1 MKNLRDWAK
10 YYYNL
15 GFNVT
20 HIVPEKNDPVKK
32 IFKAPTNN
40 RQLITFR
47 RQDRDEMLS
56 YDWDNATGIGMVLE
70 RDNIRAI
77 DIDHKSILKY
87 DSNQKLSNLRNIIDD
102 FLISVNL
109 PADYPWVVET
119 PTKGFHIIIQTNDLP
134 YNLSINPN
142 SKYKEKQLKAFLPNR
157 KNQKVYPS
165 FGHFEMRWRYHLTLP
180 PSISKDGN
188 QYNFINGTPNCLPQ
202 EIKIE
207 DVLCFVEKYCLE
219 KDIDRKVNGYNLF
232 LDDYHKNH
240 IFLDFNSIYL

>member
-1 MKNLRDWAK
+1 MKKLIDWAK

-20 HIVPEKNDPVKK
+20 HIVPEKNHPSKK

-56 YDWDNATGIGMVLE
+56 YDWDNAKGIGMVLE

-87 DSNQKLSNLRNIIDD
+87 DSDQKLSNLRNIIDD

-109 PADYPWVVET
+109 PTDYPWVVET

-134 YNLSINPN
+134 YSLNINPK
-142 SKYKEKQLKAFLPNR
+142 SEYKEKQLKAFLPNR
-157 KNQKVYPS
+157 KIQKAYPS

-180 PSISKDGN
+180 PSVSKDGN

-202 EIKIE
+202 EIKID
-207 DVLCFVEKYCLE
+207 DVLFFIEKYCFD
-219 KDIDRKVNGYNLF
+219 KDIERKVNGYNLF
-232 LDDYHKNH
+232 LDDYHKKH
-240 IFLDFNSIYL
+240 IFLDFNSIYV

>member
-20 HIVPEKNDPVKK
+20 HIVPEKNHPSKK

-47 RQDRDEMLS
+47 RQDRGEMLS

-109 PADYPWVVET
+109 PTDYPWVVET

-134 YNLSINPN
+134 YSLNINPN

-157 KNQKVYPS
+157 KIQKAYPS

-207 DVLCFVEKYCLE
+207 DVLFFIEKYCFD
-219 KDIDRKVNGYNLF
+219 KDIERKVNGYNLF

-240 IFLDFNSIYL
+240 PHIDFKSIYE

>member
-1 MKNLRDWAK
+1 MKKLIDWAK
-10 YYYNL
+10 YYYDL

-20 HIVPEKNDPVKK
+20 HIVPEKNHPPKK

-87 DSNQKLSNLRNIIDD
+87 DSDQRLSNLRNIIDD

-109 PADYPWVVET
+109 PTDYPWVVET

-134 YNLSINPN
+134 YSLNIIPQSVNI
-142 SKYKEKQLKAFLPNR
+142 KK
-157 KNQKVYPS
+157 
-165 FGHFEMRWRYHLTLP
+165 
-180 PSISKDGN
+180 GN
-188 QYNFINGTPNCLPQ
+188 
-202 EIKIE
+202 
-207 DVLCFVEKYCLE
+207 
-219 KDIDRKVNGYNLF
+219 
-232 LDDYHKNH
+232 
-240 IFLDFNSIYL
+240 

>member
-1 MKNLRDWAK
+1 MKKLIDWAK
-10 YYYNL
+10 YYYDL

-20 HIVPEKNDPVKK
+20 HIVPEKNHPSKK

-87 DSNQKLSNLRNIIDD
+87 DSNQRLSNLRNLIDD
-102 FLISVNL
+102 FLNSLNL
-109 PADYPWVVET
+109 PSDYPWVVET
-119 PTKGFHIIIQTNDLP
+119 PTKGFHIIIRTNDLP
-134 YNLSINPN
+134 YKLNINPT
-142 SKYKEKQLKAFLPNR
+142 SKFKERQLKAFLPNR
-157 KNQKVYPS
+157 RTQMAYPS
-165 FGHFEMRWRYHLTLP
+165 FSHFEMRWRYHLTLP
-180 PSISKDGN
+180 PSISKDGK

-207 DVLCFVEKYCLE
+207 DVLCIVEKYCLD
-219 KDIDRKVNGYNLF
+219 KDRKVNGYNLF
-232 LDDYHKNH
+232 LDDYHKKHPH
-240 IFLDFNSIYL
+240 IDFNSIYV

>member
-20 HIVPEKNDPVKK
+20 HIVPEKNDPAKK

-109 PADYPWVVET
+109 PTDYPWVVET

-134 YNLSINPN
+134 YSLNINPN

-157 KNQKVYPS
+157 KIQKAYPS

-202 EIKIE
+202 EIKID
-207 DVLCFVEKYCLE
+207 DVLFFIEKYCFD
-219 KDIDRKVNGYNLF
+219 KDIERKVNGYNLF

-240 IFLDFNSIYL
+240 PHIDFKSIYE

>member
-1 MKNLRDWAK
+1 MKKLVDWAK

-20 HIVPEKNDPVKK
+20 HIVPEKNHPSKK

-56 YDWDNATGIGMVLE
+56 YDWDNAKGIGMVLE

-109 PADYPWVVET
+109 PTDYPWVVET

-134 YNLSINPN
+134 YSLNINPN

-157 KNQKVYPS
+157 KIQKAYPS

-207 DVLCFVEKYCLE
+207 DVLCFVEKYCLD

-232 LDDYHKNH
+232 LDDYHKKH
-240 IFLDFNSIYL
+240 VFLDFNSIYV

>member
-1 MKNLRDWAK
+1 MKKLIDWAK
-10 YYYNL
+10 HYYDL

-20 HIVPEKNDPVKK
+20 HIVPEKNHPSKK

-56 YDWDNATGIGMVLE
+56 YDWDNAKGIGMVLE

-102 FLISVNL
+102 FLNSLNL
-109 PADYPWVVET
+109 PSDYPWVVET
-119 PTKGFHIIIQTNDLP
+119 PTKGFHIIIRTNDLP
-134 YNLSINPN
+134 YKLNINST
-142 SKYKEKQLKAFLPNR
+142 SKFKEKQLKAFLPNR
-157 KNQKVYPS
+157 KTQMAYPS
-165 FGHFEMRWRYHLTLP
+165 FSHFEMRWRYHLTLP
-180 PSISKDGN
+180 PSISKDGK
-188 QYNFINGTPNCLPQ
+188 QYNFINGTPDCLPQ
-202 EIKIE
+202 EIRIE
-207 DVLCFVEKYCLE
+207 DVLFFIEKYCFDNVIE
-219 KDIDRKVNGYNLF
+219 RKVKGYNLF

-240 IFLDFNSIYL
+240 PHIDFKSIYE

>member
-20 HIVPEKNDPVKK
+20 HIVPEKNDPAKK

-40 RQLITFR
+40 RQLITYR
-47 RQDRDEMLS
+47 RQNQDEMLA
-56 YDWDNATGIGMVLE
+56 YDWDSATGIGMVLE

-87 DSNQKLSNLRNIIDD
+87 DSNQRLSNLTNIIDD

-109 PADYPWVVET
+109 PTDYPWVVET

-134 YNLSINPN
+134 YKLNVIPH
-142 SKYKEKQLKAFLPNR
+142 SKYKERQLLAFLPNR
-157 KNQKVYPS
+157 KIQKAYPS

-188 QYNFINGTPNCLPQ
+188 RYNFINGTPNCLPQ

-207 DVLCFVEKYCLE
+207 DVMCFVEKYCLD

-232 LDDYHKNH
+232 LDDYHKKH
-240 IFLDFNSIYL
+240 IFLDFNSIYV

>member
-1 MKNLRDWAK
+1 MKKLIDWAIH
-10 YYYNL
+10 YYNL

-20 HIVPEKNDPVKK
+20 HIVPEKNDPEKK

-56 YDWDNATGIGMVLE
+56 YDWENATGIGMVLE

-87 DSNQKLSNLRNIIDD
+87 DSNQELSNLGNIVDD
-102 FLISVNL
+102 FLNSVNL
-109 PADYPWVVET
+109 PSDYPWVVET
-119 PTKGFHIIIQTNDLP
+119 PTKGFHIIIRTNDLP
-134 YNLSINPN
+134 YKLNINPT
-142 SKYKEKQLKAFLPNR
+142 SKFKEKQLKAFLPNR
-157 KNQKVYPS
+157 KIQKAYPT

-188 QYNFINGTPNCLPQ
+188 RYNFINGTPNCLPQ

-207 DVLCFVEKYCLE
+207 DVMCFVEKSCLD

-232 LDDYHKNH
+232 LDDYHKKH

>member
-1 MKNLRDWAK
+1 MKKLIDWAK

-20 HIVPEKNDPVKK
+20 HIVPEKNHPSKK

-56 YDWDNATGIGMVLE
+56 YDWDNAKGIGMVLE

-87 DSNQKLSNLRNIIDD
+87 DSDQKLSNLRNIIDD

-109 PADYPWVVET
+109 PTDYPWVVET

-134 YNLSINPN
+134 YSLNINPN
-142 SKYKEKQLKAFLPNR
+142 SEYKEKQLKAFLPNR
-157 KNQKVYPS
+157 KIQKAYPS

-180 PSISKDGN
+180 PSVSKDGN

-202 EIKIE
+202 EIKID
-207 DVLCFVEKYCLE
+207 DVLFFIEKYCFD
-219 KDIDRKVNGYNLF
+219 KDIERKVNGYNLF
-232 LDDYHKNH
+232 LDDYHKKH
-240 IFLDFNSIYL
+240 IFLDFNSIYV